1 MLNLVARRSK
11 CDEPAVRSPFVSLA
25 IQVPGARAWGEALAS
40 ACPVS
45 VGRLFCPQIVGKT
58 AAVMHAAT
66 LMANIDYGAAKY

>member
-45 VGRLFCPQIVGKT
+45 VGRLFCPPDRREDGCGY
-58 AAVMHAAT
+58 ARSDA
-66 LMANIDYGAAKY
+66 DG